1 LIELEI
7 TKVKGIIISERPY
20 KESSKLLDMITED
33 YGVIS
38 LIAKGSKRLKNN
50 LRSVSTKLTY
60 AEFQINYKE
69 GKLSTLICAD
79 IINPLNN
86 IKKDLLRISYASYML
101 DLTSQVLKENN
112 NKNIYNILVSSLLKL
127 EEGYDSEVITNILEL
142 KYLSYLGISP
152 NFDTCSICGNSK
164 IITLSVEKGG
174 FVCKEHHTN
183 ERIVSNKTLQIIR
196 MLYYADI
203 DKITKLEVSS
213 PVKKE
218 IDKFIDEYYDS
229 YTGLY
234 MKTKEFLNN
243 IKYTYI

>member
-1 LIELEI
+1 MEI
-7 TKVKGIIISERPY
+7 TKVKGIIISEKPY
-20 KESSKLLDMITED
+20 KESSKLLNLITED

-38 LIAKGSKRLKNN
+38 VIAKGSKRLKSN
-50 LRSVSTKLTY
+50 LRSITSKLTY

-79 IINPLNN
+79 IINPLFN
-86 IKKDLLRISYASYML
+86 IKSDLLKISYASYLL

-112 NKNIYNILVSSLLKL
+112 NKNIYNILVSSLIKI
-127 EEGYDSEVITNILEL
+127 EEGYDPEVITNILEL

-152 NFDTCSICGNSK
+152 NFDTCSICGKSK

-174 FVCKEHHTN
+174 FICSDHHTN

-218 IDKFIDEYYDS
+218 IDKFINEYYDS

-234 MKTKEFLNN
+234 MKTKEFLND
-243 IKYTYI
+243 IKYKYI

>member
-1 LIELEI
+1 MEI
-7 TKVKGIIISERPY
+7 TRVNGIIISEKPY
-20 KESSKLLDMITED
+20 KESSKLLNIITKE
-33 YGVIS
+33 YGVIGV
-38 LIAKGSKRLKNN
+38 IAKGAKGIKSK
-50 LRSVSTKLTY
+50 LRNVSTKMTY
-60 AEFQINYKE
+60 AEFQLSYKE

-86 IKKDLLRISYASYML
+86 IRSNLLKISFASYLL

-112 NKNIYNILVSSLLKL
+112 NKDIYNILVSTLLKI
-127 EEGYDSEVITNILEL
+127 EEGLDEGILTNIAEL

-152 NFDTCSICGNSK
+152 NFDTCSICGKSK

-174 FVCKEHHTN
+174 FICSDHHTN

-218 IDKFIDEYYDS
+218 IDKFINEYYDS

-234 MKTKEFLNN
+234 MKTKEFLND
-243 IKYTYI
+243 IKYKYI

>member
-1 LIELEI
+1 MEI
-7 TKVKGIIISERPY
+7 TKVKGIIISEKPY
-20 KESSKLLDMITED
+20 KESSKLLNMITED

-38 LIAKGSKRLKNN
+38 VIAKGSKRLKSN
-50 LRSVSTKLTY
+50 LRSITSKLTY

-79 IINPLNN
+79 IINPLFN
-86 IKKDLLRISYASYML
+86 IKKDLLKISYASYLL

-112 NKNIYNILVSSLLKL
+112 NKNIYNILVSSLLKI
-127 EEGYDSEVITNILEL
+127 EDDFDPEVITNILEL

-152 NFDTCSICGNSK
+152 NFDTCSICGKSK
-164 IITLSVEKGG
+164 ILTISVEKGG
-174 FVCKEHHTN
+174 FICTDHHTN

-203 DKITKLEVSS
+203 DKITKLEVSE

-218 IDKFIDEYYDS
+218 IDEFIDEYYES
-229 YTGLY
+229 YTGLF
-234 MKTKEFLNN
+234 MKTKEFLKN
-243 IKYTYI
+243 IKYKYI

>member
-1 LIELEI
+1 MEI
-7 TKVKGIIISERPY
+7 TKVKGIIISEKPY
-20 KESSKLLDMITED
+20 KESSKLLNMITED

-38 LIAKGSKRLKNN
+38 VIAKGSKRLKSN
-50 LRSVSTKLTY
+50 LRSITSKLTY

-79 IINPLNN
+79 IINPLFN
-86 IKKDLLRISYASYML
+86 IKKDLLKISYASYLL

-112 NKNIYNILVSSLLKL
+112 NKNIYNILVSSLLKI
-127 EEGYDSEVITNILEL
+127 EDDFDPEVITNILEL

-152 NFDTCSICGNSK
+152 NFDTCSICGKSK
-164 IITLSVEKGG
+164 ILTISVEKGG
-174 FVCKEHHTN
+174 FICTNHHTN

-203 DKITKLEVSS
+203 DKITKLEVSE

-218 IDKFIDEYYDS
+218 IDEFIDEYYES
-229 YTGLY
+229 YTGLF
-234 MKTKEFLNN
+234 MKTKEFLKN
-243 IKYTYI
+243 IKYKYI

>member
-1 LIELEI
+1 MEI
-7 TKVKGIIISERPY
+7 TKVKGIIISEKPY
-20 KESSKLLDMITED
+20 KESSKLLNIITEE

-69 GKLSTLICAD
+69 GKLSNLICAD
-79 IINPLNN
+79 VINPLNN
-86 IKKDLLRISYASYML
+86 IKKDLLKISYASYVL

-112 NKNIYNILVSSLLKL
+112 NKNIYNILESSILKI
-127 EEGYDSEVITNILEL
+127 EDGFDPEVITDILEL

-152 NFDTCSICGNSK
+152 NFDTCSICGKSK
-164 IITLSVEKGG
+164 ILTISVEKGG
-174 FVCKEHHTN
+174 FICADHHTN
-183 ERIVSNKTLQIIR
+183 ERIVSNKTLNIIR

-203 DKITKLEVSS
+203 SKITKLDVSS

-218 IDKFIDEYYDS
+218 IDDFIDEYYDS

-234 MKTKEFLNN
+234 MKTKEFLKN

>member
-1 LIELEI
+1 MEI
-7 TKVKGIIISERPY
+7 TKVKGIIISEKPY
-20 KESSKLLDMITED
+20 KESSKLLNMITED

-38 LIAKGSKRLKNN
+38 VIAKGSKRLKSN
-50 LRSVSTKLTY
+50 LRSITSKLTY

-79 IINPLNN
+79 IINPLFN
-86 IKKDLLRISYASYML
+86 IKKDLLKISYASYLL

-112 NKNIYNILVSSLLKL
+112 NKNIYNILVSSLLKI
-127 EEGYDSEVITNILEL
+127 EDNFDPEVITNILEL

-152 NFDTCSICGNSK
+152 NFDTCSICGKSK
-164 IITLSVEKGG
+164 ILTISVEKGG
-174 FVCKEHHTN
+174 FICTDHHTN

-203 DKITKLEVSS
+203 DKITKLEVSE

-218 IDKFIDEYYDS
+218 IDEFIDEYYES
-229 YTGLY
+229 YTGLF
-234 MKTKEFLNN
+234 MKTKEFLKN
-243 IKYTYI
+243 IKYKYI

>member
-1 LIELEI
+1 MEI
-7 TKVKGIIISERPY
+7 TRVKGIIISEKPY
-20 KESSKLLDMITED
+20 KESSKLLNMITEE
-33 YGVIS
+33 YGVID

-79 IINPLNN
+79 VINPLNN
-86 IKKDLLRISYASYML
+86 IKNDLLKISYASYLL

-112 NKNIYNILVSSLLKL
+112 NKNIFNILESSILKI
-127 EEGYDSEVITNILEL
+127 EDNYDPELITDILEL

-152 NFDTCSICGNSK
+152 NFDTCSICGKSK
-164 IITLSVEKGG
+164 IITISVEKGG
-174 FVCKEHHTN
+174 FICTDHHSN
-183 ERIVSNKTLQIIR
+183 EKIVNNKTLNIIR
-196 MLYYADI
+196 MLYYVDI
-203 DKITKLEVSS
+203 DKITKLDVSS

-218 IDKFIDEYYDS
+218 IEEFIDEYYDS
-229 YTGLY
+229 YTGLF
-234 MKTKEFLNN
+234 MKTKEFLKN

>member
-1 LIELEI
+1 MEI
-7 TKVKGIIISERPY
+7 TKVKGIIISEKPY
-20 KESSKLLDMITED
+20 KESSKLLNLITED

-38 LIAKGSKRLKNN
+38 VIAKGSKRLKSN
-50 LRSVSTKLTY
+50 LRSITSKLTY

-79 IINPLNN
+79 IINPLFN
-86 IKKDLLRISYASYML
+86 IKSDLLKISYASYLL

-112 NKNIYNILVSSLLKL
+112 NKNIYNILVSSLIKI
-127 EEGYDSEVITNILEL
+127 EEGYDPEVITNILEL

-152 NFDTCSICGNSK
+152 NFDTCSICGKSK

-174 FVCKEHHTN
+174 FICSDHHTN

-218 IDKFIDEYYDS
+218 INKFIDEYYDS

-234 MKTKEFLNN
+234 MKTKEFLND
-243 IKYTYI
+243 IKYKYI